1 MTVKEELRELIES
14 LDEDAAAE
22 ALSFVRVLVAEQG
35 EGGESDTAAI
45 LARAKPF
52 TFDDPLWGIVGI
64 GSSKEPTN
72 VAEHKDDYLA
82 DAVMPPRE

>member
-1 MTVKEELRELIES
+1 MTVKEELRELIET

-22 ALSFVRVLVAEQG
+22 ALSFVRVLVTEQAEG
-35 EGGESDTAAI
+35 AEDDTAAI

-64 GSSKEPTN
+64 GRSEEPTN

-82 DAVMPPRE
+82 DAFMPAKE

>member
-22 ALSFVRVLVAEQG
+22 ALSFVRVLVAEQ
-35 EGGESDTAAI
+35 EEEDTEAI
-45 LARAKPF
+45 LARAKPCSSN
-52 TFDDPLWGIVGI
+52 DPLWGIAGI
-64 GSSKEPTN
+64 GSSKDPTN

-82 DAVMPPRE
+82 EAYEDRHEL